1 VRFNCNKDCTLHY
14 MLELT
19 KSPDIDDDW
28 LTPSRGNESLNKARP
43 CVCYDNHSEV
53 AAVMIQIPLLVE
65 LDQV

>member
-1 VRFNCNKDCTLHY
+1 